1 MVRPKTG
8 TYLNV
13 FIETSIYERLMVVC
27 DDDGQ
32 IKIVAVERALTAY
45 LDECKE
51 KRNCSEPLL
60 IAGQSQHFRQ
70 KQRSMLRMR

>member
-51 KRNCSEPLL
+51 K
-60 IAGQSQHFRQ
+60 
-70 KQRSMLRMR
+70 LRKR

>member
-51 KRNCSEPLL
+51 KLKKDVKKKKKTVQEELNNRVRGDLV
-60 IAGQSQHFRQ
+60 
-70 KQRSMLRMR
+70 

>member
-51 KRNCSEPLL
+51 KLKKDVKRAEKIVQEELNNRVRGDLV
-60 IAGQSQHFRQ
+60 
-70 KQRSMLRMR
+70 